1 MGTIFALT
9 ATFSVLLLL
18 VARPFIKGVYSAK
31 FSTESSRY
39 VAERSAYQSM
49 PSKTK
54 NWKFDP
60 HEEKLLHQ
68 LLANPA
74 GGISVKELNSILNL
88 EGKSAENQRQ
98 RRHLVIKELN
108 TKLFVLFNVRE
119 CIVRIPES
127 FDSRKKQY
135 VILIHDEVIKELNN
149 LVQA

>member
-1 MGTIFALT
+1 METIFALMV
-9 ATFSVLLLL
+9 TFFVLLLL
-18 VARPFIKGVYSAK
+18 VARPFIKGAYSAK
-31 FSTESSRY
+31 FSTETARH
-39 VAERSAYQSM
+39 VTERSAYLKM
-49 PSKTK
+49 PAKTK

-68 LLANPA
+68 LLANPV
-74 GGISVKELNSILNL
+74 GGISVKELNAILNL

-135 VILIHDEVIKELNN
+135 VILIDEEIIKELSR
-149 LVQA
+149 LVLA